1 MATTAKKLWDAVWT
15 AVEAGSLDQLDELFA
30 SDAVFRTSTT
40 EGTGSDYAKG
50 VLTRHVAAYPDLRRE
65 VVSEVESADGS
76 AIAVEL
82 FFAGTHSG
90 ALVHPNGQRIEP
102 TGKKLRWRAVDK
114 VEVRDGR
121 IVSWS
126 AVFDRLSLMQQL
138 GLQP

>member
-1 MATTAKKLWDAVWT
+1 MATAKELWDAVWT
-15 AVEAGSLDQLDELFA
+15 AVEAGRIDELDELFA
-30 SDAVFRTSTT
+30 PDAVFRTSTT
-40 EGTGSDYAKG
+40 EGTGRDYAKG

-65 VVSEVESADGS
+65 VVSEVVAADGS

-82 FFAGTHSG
+82 FFTGTHSG

-102 TGKKLRWRAVDK
+102 TGKQLRWRAVDR
-114 VEVRDGR
+114 VEVADGL
-121 IVSWS
+121 ITGWS